1 MILIGN
7 VISEQKISLDIQ
19 DIEKA
24 KEIFEYLGF
33 NELVEVKYHVIVY
46 AKNGIEFAFQ
56 IVENLG
62 TLIEFENESNFEGK
76 TLEEINSVKQKMFEE
91 IRGTGI
97 KISNEAD
104 VKKAYEL
111 IKMNLR

>member
-1 MILIGN
+1 MILSGN

-24 KEIFEYLGF
+24 KIIFKCLGF

-46 AKNGIEFAFQ
+46 AKNQTEFAFQ

-62 TLIEFENESNFEGK
+62 TLIEFENENDFEGR
-76 TLEEINSVKQKMFEE
+76 TLKEINSAKQKMFEK
-91 IRGTGI
+91 IKNTGI
-97 KISNEAD
+97 KISNEID
-104 VKKAYEL
+104 IKKAYEL
-111 IKMNLR
+111 IKINLK